1 MSHYGEIL
9 KSLKTIEYTN
19 MLAKQIV
26 SIKFIYYKRSANE
39 LTDKISKD
47 TICVILKK
55 VVINE
60 LLFIY
65 LFF

>member
-1 MSHYGEIL
+1 
-9 KSLKTIEYTN
+9 